1 MLHFNIKITID
12 LLSVDTENLVFILA
26 EREGDIEER

>member
-1 MLHFNIKITID
+1 MLHFNIKIAID

-26 EREGDIEER
+26 EREGGIEEG